1 MRTRGLGIPALVLVY
16 SAVAGVTNAT
26 DSALTD
32 EGRTI
37 VYTSR
42 KWETPASVAEKFGV
56 APEDVPAFLEA
67 NGITRT
73 TNLKDPIKYRI
84 PNPLV
89 RREQHAE
96 ERATTAEHE
105 LAVARERTTDL
116 EGRVETSAGKVRTAE
131 EARAQLVTIEHYW
144 PILRVVAALLAIAL
158 LGVGWFAFSLTMRLQ
173 GSQKQVRVLIDEL
186 EDKRHGNLAERQES
200 ARKILT
206 LENRVRELEGGA
218 VAVEPPARASGKSAA

>member
-1 MRTRGLGIPALVLVY
+1 MRTRGLGIPAMVLVF
-16 SAVAGVTNAT
+16 STFAGVTNAA
-26 DSALTD
+26 DIALTD

-73 TNLKDPIKYRI
+73 TNLKDPIKYRV

-89 RREQHAE
+89 RREQRAE

-105 LAVARERTTDL
+105 LAVARERTSDL
-116 EGRVETSAGKVRTAE
+116 EGRVETSAGQVRTAE
-131 EARAQLVTIEHYW
+131 AARAHLVTIERYW
-144 PILRVVAALLAIAL
+144 PLLRVVAALLAIAL
-158 LGVGWFAFSLTMRLQ
+158 IGVGWFAFSLTMRLQ

-218 VAVEPPARASGKSAA
+218 AAEQPARASGKSAA